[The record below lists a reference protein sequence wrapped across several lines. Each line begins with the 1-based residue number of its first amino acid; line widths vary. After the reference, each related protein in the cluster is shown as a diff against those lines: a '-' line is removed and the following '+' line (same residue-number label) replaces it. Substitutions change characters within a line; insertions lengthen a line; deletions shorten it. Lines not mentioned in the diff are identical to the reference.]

1 LAIVFDE
8 IEGVVQPSPGRA
20 APVLAPQGSNGNEG
34 AEETERT
41 LRELRA
47 RQRRQARTRAD

>member
-8 IEGVVQPSPGRA
+8 IEGVVQPGPARS
-20 APVLAPQGSNGNEG
+20 APVLAPPGSNGNQG
-34 AEETERT
+34 AEQTERT